1 MLDSGSDLEDVILI
15 IRFATL
21 ENPEIFGRKYP
32 AAHLEEIMA
41 NLPFSD
47 SRRNRVKFRQRGL
60 SQPKSNNFS
69 RRSGSP
75 ALIFHLNEFVKNI
88 SNFSMNFFVEK
99 MSFFQSKILENRRY
113 DPC

>member
-1 MLDSGSDLEDVILI
+1 MLELGLALEDEPLI
-15 IRFATL
+15 IRLATL
-21 ENPEIFGRKYP
+21 ENPENFGRKYP
-32 AAHLEEIMA
+32 AALPEETTA

-47 SRRNRVKFRQRGL
+47 SRRIRVKFRQRGL
-60 SQPKSNNFS
+60 SQPKSNIFS

-75 ALIFHLNEFVKNI
+75 ALVFHLNEFVKNI
-88 SNFSMNFFVEK
+88 SNFSMNFFVGK